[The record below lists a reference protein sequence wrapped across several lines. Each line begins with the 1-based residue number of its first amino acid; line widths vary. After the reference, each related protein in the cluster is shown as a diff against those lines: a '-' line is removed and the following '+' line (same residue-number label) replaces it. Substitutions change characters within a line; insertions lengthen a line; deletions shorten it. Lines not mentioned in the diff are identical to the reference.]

1 MSCGLYIFY
10 PIFKDH
16 FFIFKEVFSENFV
29 LMYGLYLRAA
39 YGGART
45 VIKVN
50 AFFVI
55 IDTEKKQ
62 KQISIEID
70 LVIFLF

>member
-1 MSCGLYIFY
+1 
-10 PIFKDH
+10 
-16 FFIFKEVFSENFV
+16 
-29 LMYGLYLRAA
+29 MYGLYLRAA